1 MLVDLKHNKIV
12 SDTVTQGFAESV
24 DTVLLPM
31 LTEKYGDSL
40 TGIQMYEDYIA
51 DGFSDG
57 GAWFYPLTLIVN
69 GAPVTEW
76 IKWDI
81 SGKNDYKNGI
91 PYSYEG
97 EGKVAFAFA
106 QSVPERFLTALDGR
120 SIYFEDGYIPVNVT
134 AATQDPTFLCGK
146 YSQSFVDAMSRAIT
160 AEISKSMSV
169 SGIEGSTLELHLV
182 FAPDTYME
190 HTSENVTYRR
200 LLLSDKSCAAR
211 DFWIKWTRLDSA
223 VAYSVSD
230 TPVKGTVAFELGED
244 VSQKIREREYRF
256 LVRGNIDKYHMAMG
270 RKNITEWRE
279 IIKRAVKRGDLVKVV
294 CDVELA
300 EHAAEVSDKL
310 NELLQGLGA
319 TAEPRAEAEIK
330 TASEQSDNDLAKALE
345 LARAA
350 VLGQYSDT
358 EQTVVD
364 AVESPE
370 DTSEAEQM
378 EEEALPEATDG
389 DEAVEE
395 VGFITLSE
403 LYGETEADSVKSDAE
418 EQPSKE
424 EETEDSD
431 ELVLLDESDDDKE
444 LLDELKALEPDEDEF
459 DVSLDNNPDN
469 NDNGSVIV
477 TEAPVAVAD
486 EPVKEDSFVEFNNS
500 HFDVPANETPATSS
514 PAADNTVAAEP
525 APVNEPARDISAAQ
539 AASASISDIARK
551 EAEEA
556 IRKMHEDR
564 IRAEVEALMR
574 YEVESNA
581 RQKAEEEAEKLRREQ
596 QALKEENEKLAAMA
610 RRAEVERLRAEAEKL
625 AQEEER
631 RLEEAKLRA
640 QIEAQV
646 RAEERERERLA
657 EAAMLQI
664 EAQKRREEEERK
676 KAEAEAHLAKQQ
688 ARAEEL
694 SRLEAER
701 IAEAARINHEIEEL
715 RREKLAVE
723 ARVAAA
729 SGIPIVTQQ
738 PQPEPVHAEEPAPV
752 EEPITPEPEY
762 TYVSRHARLLFRR
775 PVDPNITKN
784 IHEIIKKTMVE
795 RGKENVYIRI
805 KADIPDANTVDLDFI
820 QIPEEE
826 GELLVAIIQAL
837 GDSGMGI
844 SKAILN

>member
-1 MLVDLKHNKIV
+1 MLVDLNHNKIV
-12 SDTVTQGFAESV
+12 SDTMTESFKDSV
-24 DTVLLPM
+24 SSVLLPL

-40 TGIQMYEDYIA
+40 KGIQMYEDYIA
-51 DGFSDG
+51 DGFSEDG
-57 GAWFYPLTLIVN
+57 EWFYPLTVVLD
-69 GAPVTEW
+69 GGHRTEW
-76 IKWDI
+76 IKWNI
-81 SGKNDYKNGI
+81 SRNGDFKDGI
-91 PYSYEG
+91 PYAFVGEG
-97 EGKVAFAFA
+97 EVDFAVAE
-106 QSVPERFLTALDGR
+106 SVPERFVGAIEGR
-120 SIYFEDGYIPVNVT
+120 STYYVGGSIPVCIN
-134 AATQDPTFLCGK
+134 AASQDPTFLCGK
-146 YSQSFVDAMSRAIT
+146 YSQTFVDMMAKAIT

-169 SGIEGSTLELHLV
+169 KGVEDSTLELHLV

-200 LLLSDKSCAAR
+200 LLISDKACAAR

-223 VAYSVSD
+223 VAYSVCD
-230 TPVKGTVAFELGED
+230 TPVEGTVSFELGED

-256 LVRGNIDKYHMAMG
+256 LVRANIDKYHMAMG

-279 IIKRAVKRGDLVKVV
+279 IIKRAIKRGDLVKVV
-294 CDVELA
+294 CSAELA

-310 NELLQGLGA
+310 SELLAGIGA
-319 TAEPRAEAEIK
+319 TAPKSEEPII
-330 TASEQSDNDLAKALE
+330 TASEKSDDELAKALE

-350 VLGQYSDT
+350 VMGQYSNTDLADKAEENET
-358 EQTVVD
+358 
-364 AVESPE
+364 PE
-370 DTSEAEQM
+370 
-378 EEEALPEATDG
+378 G
-389 DEAVEE
+389 D
-395 VGFITLSE
+395 FITLDD
-403 LYGETEADSVKSDAE
+403 LYGAEAEGETALADGAE
-418 EQPSKE
+418 ISLGDLEIALTDDNE
-424 EETEDSD
+424 DETD
-431 ELVLLDESDDDKE
+431 ELISLDETDEDE
-444 LLDELKALEPDEDEF
+444 LLADVAALEPEEEEVSEDQVSEELIQAEYPEQSIEKTADESVKEEKLVEF
-459 DVSLDNNPDN
+459 DTEIRTETP
-469 NDNGSVIV
+469 IYTAPEAEKTV
-477 TEAPVAVAD
+477 TFD
-486 EPVKEDSFVEFNNS
+486 EPAYTPQEETTVE
-500 HFDVPANETPATSS
+500 VGEKQQAT
-514 PAADNTVAAEP
+514 
-525 APVNEPARDISAAQ
+525 
-539 AASASISDIARK
+539 ASQISDIARK

-556 IRKMHEDR
+556 IRKMHEER

-581 RQKAEEEAEKLRREQ
+581 RQKAEEEAARLRREH
-596 QALKEENEKLAAMA
+596 QALMEENEKLSAMA

-676 KAEAEAHLAKQQ
+676 KSEAEAQLARQQ

-729 SGIPIVTQQ
+729 SGIPVVQ
-738 PQPEPVHAEEPAPV
+738 PQKPQPVQEEPTPAEEPTPV
-752 EEPITPEPEY
+752 EEAAAEPEY
-762 TYVSRHARLLFRR
+762 NYISRHARLLFRR

-784 IHEIIKKTMVE
+784 IHEIIKKTMIE

-805 KADIPDANTVDLDFI
+805 KADIPDANTVDLDFV

-837 GDSGMGI
+837 GESGMGI